1 MTKRTIVDPD
11 LGPIEIPEPPK
22 RADAE
27 RLLKQQREA
36 FEKIRLWAPGSVS
49 ACPSCDR
56 RSFVGRDDL
65 SAEIA
70 RPGGVVIY
78 RHLRG
83 AKCSSCGAQS
93 LEPGEQIQIEREAGV
108 GQVGDYEA
116 KVSNIGSGTVG
127 TYWPKD
133 VVRVMNLSPE
143 TRAYIQVI
151 DRETALIRFVRG
163 KGARSAKARRK
174 KE

>member
-1 MTKRTIVDPD
+1 MKKRTIVDPD
-11 LGPIEIPEPPK
+11 LGTIDVPEPPK
-22 RADAE
+22 KADAE
-27 RLLKQQREA
+27 RLVREQREA
-36 FEKIRLWAPGSVS
+36 FEKIRLWPPGSVS
-49 ACPSCDR
+49 ACPSCER

-70 RPGGVVIY
+70 RPGGVVVY

-83 AKCSSCGAQS
+83 AKCSNCDGQS
-93 LEPGEQIQIEREAGV
+93 LEPGEQMQIEREAGV
-108 GQVGDYEA
+108 GQVADYEA

-163 KGARSAKARRK
+163 KGAKVRK
-174 KE
+174 RKE